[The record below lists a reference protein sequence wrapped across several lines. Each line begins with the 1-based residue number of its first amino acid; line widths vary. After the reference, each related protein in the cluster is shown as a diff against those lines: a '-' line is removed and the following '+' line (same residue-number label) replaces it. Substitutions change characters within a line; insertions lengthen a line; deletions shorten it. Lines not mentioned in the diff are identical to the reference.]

1 MLLDEHWE
9 AVEADLLRCY
19 GVDLAGLLRGDL
31 SLRRVRALVRG
42 LPPGSALARG
52 IDARAEWTVTD
63 WLLAAV
69 VDHVAVANWQRAN
82 HGAKHPN
89 PAPRPVPRPGAA
101 PQVRA
106 PAPGV
111 IARLRARTG
120 RS

>member
-106 PAPGV
+106 PAPWDAPAV
-111 IARLRARTG
+111 EEAC
-120 RS
+120 